1 MTSCEKIFVLGLIR
15 KVKFKRQTTKQKK
28 VVILYCNNFFVFEST
43 IVTMQNTIN
52 QLPPYEKIIATTRRK
67 KMKICNCLFLIFT
80 FQKYKIYH
88 EKKEI
93 KMEKLKHQYES
104 ILRITNFTQLFSFV
118 SLRWLNNQTFDT

>member
-1 MTSCEKIFVLGLIR
+1 MSCEKILVLGLIR

-52 QLPPYEKIIATTRRK
+52 QLPPYEKIIATTRK

-80 FQKYKIYH
+80 FAKIQN
-88 EKKEI
+88 
-93 KMEKLKHQYES
+93 LS
-104 ILRITNFTQLFSFV
+104 
-118 SLRWLNNQTFDT
+118 